1 MKSICTLLLG
11 LAFAASAV
19 AQDQDKDALKR
30 DLLKEVEKRLKSE
43 EERLLKDI
51 EKVIDEEL
59 NRAGKAPKAAP
70 KPEPKA
76 EPKPEPKAAPRADAP
91 KRKIRGYMGVRLIE
105 LSDEDKKDLN
115 VKSGLKIG
123 EAVDGGPAAKAGLKV
138 DDVILTLDGRSIDS
152 TQELAPIMGAAGPG
166 ASMKVE
172 YLRDGKKKTAT
183 VVLAPHPADLQPA
196 EPPKE
201 QGKGDEDLRERVKKF
216 LEKKEAPQDE
226 SKPKPKAKGKPAPDE
241 GGADDLFAFDEE
253 MFDQFKDMFEK
264 FGVDPEQFFE
274 KGKDGKYRLNDQM
287 KEMFKN
293 FNLDKF
299 KDLLPKGAEPEDP
312 APAPAPRKA
321 EPKKAEPKKAEPKAA
336 RPWLGIQPEELPDEL
351 RAQLDLADGAGL
363 LVTEVLP
370 GSPAEKAGLKKNDI
384 LVKIDGKTVKGE
396 DSLAK
401 FMSSAKA
408 GQEATLTVLR
418 KSKEQTIK
426 VTIGEKKD

>member
-11 LAFAASAV
+11 LAFAMSAV

-43 EERLLKDI
+43 EERLLKDL

-59 NRAGKAPKAAP
+59 NRAGKAPKAEP
-70 KPEPKA
+70 KPEPRA
-76 EPKPEPKAAPRADAP
+76 EPKAAPRAEAP
-91 KRKIRGYMGVRLIE
+91 KRKARGYMGVRLIE

-138 DDVILTLDGRSIDS
+138 DDVILTLDGRAVDS
-152 TQELAPIMGAAGPG
+152 TQELPTLMQAAGAG

-172 YLRDGKKKTAT
+172 YLRDGKKQTAT
-183 VVLAPHPADLQPA
+183 VVLAPHPADAQPA

-216 LEKKEAPQDE
+216 LEKKEPPQDE
-226 SKPKPKAKGKPAPDE
+226 SKPKPKAKAKPAPDE

-312 APAPAPRKA
+312 APAPRKA

-336 RPWLGIQPEELPDEL
+336 RPWLGIVPEDLPDEL
-351 RAQLDLADGAGL
+351 RAQLDLGDGEGL

-384 LVKIDGKTVKGE
+384 LVKIDGKPVKGE
-396 DSLAK
+396 DSLSK

-408 GQEATLTVLR
+408 GQEASLTLLR
-418 KSKEQTIK
+418 KSKPQTIK

>member
-1 MKSICTLLLG
+1 MKSVCTFLLG

-19 AQDQDKDALKR
+19 AQDDKEALKKE
-30 DLLKEVEKRLKSE
+30 LLKEVEKRLKSE
-43 EERLLKDI
+43 DERLLKDI
-51 EKVIDEEL
+51 EKLIDEEL
-59 NRAGKAPKAAP
+59 KGGKAPKAAP
-70 KPEPKA
+70 KAEAKPEPKA
-76 EPKPEPKAAPRADAP
+76 EPKQDGP
-91 KRKIRGYMGVRLIE
+91 KRKARGYMGVRPTDLT
-105 LSDEDKKDLN
+105 DEEKKDLGI
-115 VKSGLKIG
+115 KSGIKVV
-123 EAVDGGPAAKAGLKV
+123 EVVAGGPAEKAGLKA
-138 DDVILTLDGRSIDS
+138 DDVIVTIDGRAVDS
-152 TQELAPIMGAAGPG
+152 PQEVPTVVQAAGAG
-166 ASMKVE
+166 ATLKVE
-172 YLRDGKKKTAT
+172 YLRDGKKKTAN
-183 VVLAPHPADLQPA
+183 VVLAVHPADAPQA

-216 LEKKEAPQDE
+216 LQKKEAPQDE
-226 SKPKPKAKGKPAPDE
+226 PKPKGKAKPAPAPDE
-241 GGADDLFAFDEE
+241 GGGADDLFALDEE
-253 MFDQFKDMFEK
+253 MFDQFRDMFEK

-299 KDLLPKGAEPEDP
+299 KDLLPKGEEPE

-321 EPKKAEPKKAEPKAA
+321 EPKRVEPKKAEPRAP
-336 RPWLGIQPEELPDEL
+336 RPWLGIQPEDLPDEL
-351 RAQLDLADGAGL
+351 RAQLELPEGEGL
-363 LVTEVLP
+363 LVTDVLA

-384 LVKIDGKTVKGE
+384 LTKIDGKAVKGE